1 MSVRPSGSRLR
12 ILFAGTSDIGIPS
25 LRFLAAEHNL
35 VGVLSQPD
43 RPAGRHRELKPP
55 AIKEESL
62 RIDPMIPLLQP
73 ESPRLP
79 GVREWVETLL
89 PEVIVTMSY
98 GRILPPEL
106 LEAPSVACLN
116 VHASLLPRHRGAS
129 PIQAAIAAGYRESG
143 ITIMHMAEGL
153 DTGDLIL
160 ERRISLKRRETA
172 GSLSERLGILA
183 PKALSEALDLLSR
196 GKAPRIAQDHH
207 LATVTGKIT
216 REDCLLDWKF
226 SARDLECLI
235 RSLQPRP
242 SAFAALP
249 LTSGEFVPIKIH
261 SAIVDR
267 RAKGIPGTIIRSDSR
282 GILVACGQ
290 GGLLLGVIQP
300 EGKGRMSSA
309 AFARG
314 YDLKL
319 HTQV

>member
-1 MSVRPSGSRLR
+1 MLQELRADKLDGMHGRTGKCRSALTRRCLGPRSRR
-12 ILFAGTSDIGIPS
+12 AHQT
-25 LRFLAAEHNL
+25 H
-35 VGVLSQPD
+35 
-43 RPAGRHRELKPP
+43 
-55 AIKEESL
+55 
-62 RIDPMIPLLQP
+62 
-73 ESPRLP
+73 
-79 GVREWVETLL
+79 TL
-89 PEVIVTMSY
+89 
-98 GRILPPEL
+98 GQ
-106 LEAPSVACLN
+106 C
-116 VHASLLPRHRGAS
+116 
-129 PIQAAIAAGYRESG
+129 
-143 ITIMHMAEGL
+143 
-153 DTGDLIL
+153 
-160 ERRISLKRRETA
+160 
-172 GSLSERLGILA
+172 
-183 PKALSEALDLLSR
+183 
-196 GKAPRIAQDHH
+196 PRIAQDHH